1 MGMVSQGAIFPK
13 QSSSTP
19 LLLIEGAN
27 LQKASC
33 IALVNAFQTARH
45 LAACQGCIWQNC
57 NHLPKIFLPV
67 LDIATAKINP
77 FIPSLPV
84 SLKATLSNP
93 PQLDTLAL
101 VHSCSYSDLPSAL

>member
-19 LLLIEGAN
+19 LLLIEATS

-33 IALVNAFQTARH
+33 IALVNAFQTAGH

-57 NHLPKIFLPV
+57 NHLPKIFLPT
-67 LDIATAKINP
+67 LDVATAKINP
-77 FIPSLPV
+77 FIPSLAV

-101 VHSCSYSDLPSAL
+101 VNSCSHSDLPGAL